1 VNWLD
6 IVIVVTIVAFTVTAY
21 SAGLIREVVTLVGMI
36 AGIII
41 AGLLYDNLASEF
53 SDNDDAALAI
63 SFLVLLGS
71 VYLIAQIC
79 AYIIKKAASLVML
92 GWLNHIGGVFFGFL
106 KGILVVEVVLLVFA
120 AYPGLG
126 MDGAVDGSGLAPL
139 FVEDVDFVLILLPS
153 DFDDR
158 VAEFLLGTG

>member
-1 VNWLD
+1 MNWRD
-6 IVIVVTIVAFTVTAY
+6 VVIVATIVAFTVTAY
-21 SAGLIREVVTLVGMI
+21 SAGLIREVATLAGMI

-41 AGLLYDNLASEF
+41 AGLLYDKLASEF
-53 SDNDDAALAI
+53 SEGDDVALAV
-63 SFLVLLGS
+63 SFFILFGS

-79 AYIIKKAASLVML
+79 AYVIKKAASLVML
-92 GWLNHIGGVFFGFL
+92 GWLNHIGGAFFGFL

-126 MDGAVDGSGLAPL
+126 MDGAVDGSALAPL

-158 VAEFLLGTG
+158 VAEFLLGTN